1 MTIRTGWLI
10 VASLLLSSGA
20 FGADNCAQGK
30 QYLEQ
35 ANAAADAS
43 AKVALLKKS
52 IAACP
57 SYDGYQSLGVALGHS
72 KNRRDWSGA
81 ADAFVRANALAP
93 TPKARAETLYQ

>member
-1 MTIRTGWLI
+1 
-10 VASLLLSSGA
+10 
-20 FGADNCAQGK
+20 
-30 QYLEQ
+30 
-35 ANAAADAS
+35 DAS

-57 SYDGYQSLGVALGHS
+57 SYDAYQSLGVALGHS

-93 TPKARAETLYQ
+93 PPKARAETLYQYASLVNDDGDPQNAYPMIKKAHALDPGRADIADL